1 MGMFDV
7 SPEQVVEW
15 REKFRQLAS
24 EHVDED
30 VLAAA
35 PFRHGGAA
43 TRYAISKL
51 QLGGIAY
58 AASKLLSKKK
68 AGGLPDQL
76 MLVVTP
82 TKLYAFTY
90 KFKGRNYK
98 IKDEAAV
105 WERAGLRVGT
115 DDSGGMTAL
124 TIESPAE
131 GEKATLVGGGVKD
144 DPFSQ
149 ELIGILT
156 GAAPAS
162 A

>member
-7 SPEQVVEW
+7 SPDQVVEW
-15 REKFRQLAS
+15 REKFRQLAR

-58 AASKLLSKKK
+58 AGSKLMSKKN

-82 TKLYAFTY
+82 TRLYAFTY
-90 KFKGRNYK
+90 KFRGRSYK

-105 WERAGLRVGT
+105 WERSALRLST
-115 DDSGGMTAL
+115 DNSGGMTAL
-124 TIESPAE
+124 TIEAPAE

-149 ELIGILT
+149 ELIEVLT
-156 GAAPAS
+156 GPSPAS

>member
-1 MGMFDV
+1 
-7 SPEQVVEW
+7 
-15 REKFRQLAS
+15 
-24 EHVDED
+24 
-30 VLAAA
+30 
-35 PFRHGGAA
+35 
-43 TRYAISKL
+43 
-51 QLGGIAY
+51 
-58 AASKLLSKKK
+58 
-68 AGGLPDQL
+68 

-105 WERAGLRVGT
+105 WERAGLRVST

-124 TIESPAE
+124 TIASPAE

-149 ELIGILT
+149 GQIEVLT
-156 GAAPAS
+156 GATPAS

>member
-7 SPEQVVEW
+7 SPDQVVEW
-15 REKFRQLAS
+15 REKFRALAS
-24 EHVDED
+24 ERVDEE

-35 PFRHGGAA
+35 PFRHGGAG

-58 AASKLLSKKK
+58 AGSKLLSKKK

-90 KFKGRNYK
+90 KFKGRSYK

-105 WERAGLRVGT
+105 WERSGIRVST
-115 DDSGGMTAL
+115 DRSSGMTAL

-149 ELIGILT
+149 GLIGVLEGT
-156 GAAPAS
+156 APAT

>member
-7 SPEQVVEW
+7 SPDQVVEW
-15 REKFRQLAS
+15 REKFRALAS
-24 EHVDED
+24 EHVDEE

-58 AASKLLSKKK
+58 AGSRLMSKKK

-105 WERAGLRVGT
+105 WERAGLRIST
-115 DDSGGMTAL
+115 DRSGSMTAL
-124 TIESPAE
+124 TIESPGE

-149 ELIGILT
+149 ELIGILEGT
-156 GAAPAS
+156 EATHA
-162 A
+162 